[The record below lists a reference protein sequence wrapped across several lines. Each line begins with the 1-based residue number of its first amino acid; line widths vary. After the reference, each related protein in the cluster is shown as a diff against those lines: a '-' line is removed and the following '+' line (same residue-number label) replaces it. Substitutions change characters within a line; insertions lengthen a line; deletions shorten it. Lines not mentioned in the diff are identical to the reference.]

1 MSRASALCLLCAA
14 AALAGCESTQ
24 DKSARLEAQAA
35 TLADPGKGL
44 VVGERSRD
52 VLVERAV
59 ALQDANGTAVVVELR
74 NRSRRALAGVPVAL
88 DLRGRG
94 ERELYAND
102 APGLDA
108 SLVRVPLIGARER
121 LSWVNDQVT
130 ASERPRKVRARVGAD
145 ARAVSGDVPRIEL
158 RGVRLQRD
166 PVSGVAAVGNVV
178 NRSQVEQRRLI
189 VFAVARRGSRIAA
202 AGRAIVERLRP
213 GKTVRFTAFFIGDPR
228 GARLEVAAPPT
239 ATR

>member
-1 MSRASALCLLCAA
+1 MRRASALCLLCA

-35 TLADPGKGL
+35 KLADPGKGL
-44 VVGERSRD
+44 VVEERSRD

-74 NRSRRALAGVPVAL
+74 NRSRRALAGIPLAI

-102 APGLDA
+102 TPGLDP
-108 SLVRVPLIGARER
+108 SLVRVPALAPRER
-121 LSWVNDQVT
+121 LLWVNDQVT
-130 ASERPRKVRARVGAD
+130 ASERPQRVRARAGRD
-145 ARAVSGDVPRIEL
+145 AQTVSGELPRIEL
-158 RGVRLQRD
+158 RGVRLQSD

-178 NRSQVEQRRLI
+178 NRSQVDQRRLI
-189 VFAVARRGSRIAA
+189 VFAVARRGSRIVA
-202 AGRAIVERLRP
+202 AGRAIVERLRA
-213 GKTVRFTAFFIGDPR
+213 GKTNRFTTFFIGDPR
-228 GARLEVAAPPT
+228 GAQLELAAPPT
-239 ATR
+239 VMR